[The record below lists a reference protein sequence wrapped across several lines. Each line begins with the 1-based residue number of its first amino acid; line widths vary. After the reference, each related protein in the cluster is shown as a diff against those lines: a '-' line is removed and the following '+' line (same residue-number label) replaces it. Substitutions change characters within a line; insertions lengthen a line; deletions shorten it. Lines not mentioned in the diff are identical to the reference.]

1 MESSK
6 PRSDRSV
13 LWTMIGSDGF
23 LVSTLKRCRLAFF
36 FPPYTASFWN
46 PLSKSLLAS
55 LWNPFS
61 ITLNPHSSLP
71 LLSLPL
77 SKIAFNP
84 YTLKSQSLFRCCLS
98 PSRCRTVAAQPFSLS
113 CLFVTLSSLPLSL
126 VAIATQP
133 RSQLPRRRRSSAQVL
148 YLWYYQ
154 YQRFK
159 LAIKTF
165 SLFFFFFGY
174 ELSEIFVCGY
184 VICLSRLLFCVWIKP
199 MTHSM
204 DSFLSPY
211 QYNNGFCLV

>member
-1 MESSK
+1 MSS
-6 PRSDRSV
+6 S
-13 LWTMIGSDGF
+13 L
-23 LVSTLKRCRLAFF
+23 F